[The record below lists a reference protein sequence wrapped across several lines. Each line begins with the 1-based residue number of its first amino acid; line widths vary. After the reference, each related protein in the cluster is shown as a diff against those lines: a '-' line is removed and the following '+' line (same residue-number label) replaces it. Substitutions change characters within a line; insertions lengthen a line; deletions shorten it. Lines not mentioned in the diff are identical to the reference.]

1 MTSTVLWLPSGE
13 PIHLGAPLAGATGE
27 GTVYSVTR
35 RPDLAA
41 KVFHPG
47 LKGLADK
54 LEKIVAMTGSQ
65 PPGAVQPDGLI
76 VLAWPQQVLTDGTGP
91 VGFAMPRIDTTTAVE
106 LHTVSNPSNR
116 LDPMPSDPQWTRHAT
131 WGHLV
136 NVAANLCLAVEAAH
150 RVEAVIGDF
159 QERNI
164 LVSDTTQVTLVDC
177 DSMQFTDSAGRRFLC
192 PVGRP
197 EFTAPELA
205 GKNLREQAREKT
217 SDLFA
222 LAVHIHQ
229 LLMAGNHPFL
239 RGEWVGASERPDAL
253 SLARSGDWAGGPNSR
268 LRTHPVA
275 PPVTFLPPDIQQF
288 FVRAFSHGGSDP
300 AVRPTATEWRSA
312 LMRIQLA
319 TCARRIHQIPVS
331 CRDCPWCAI
340 DEERAARRQ
349 RQTWGRPRSGP
360 IPLTSATAPT
370 RKRAATQPS
379 VAPKRQPDTV
389 FGLSTRAYLTALA
402 VIVIVVVA
410 LASFIVWALLSGTST
425 FGSLGQ
431 LPGPTRSH
439 QVETESRQFIPL
451 VGGTFMATGSGIH
464 PAGSVP
470 RSMVPPA
477 GRVSVSPVDRSRRL
491 NSVTGC
497 VAPPPE

>member
-13 PIHLGAPLAGATGE
+13 SIHLGLPLAGATGE
-27 GTVYSVTR
+27 GTVYGVTG

-41 KVFHPG
+41 KVFHTG

-54 LEKIVAMTGSQ
+54 LDKVAAMTAST

-76 VLAWPQQVLTDGTGP
+76 VLAWPQQVLSDGSGA
-91 VGFAMPRIDTTTAVE
+91 VGFVMPRIDTTTAVE

-116 LDPMPSDPQWTRHAT
+116 VDPMPSDPQWTKHAT
-131 WGHLV
+131 WAHLV
-136 NVAANLCLAVEAAH
+136 NVAANLCLAVEAVH

-177 DSMQFTDSAGRRFLC
+177 DSMQFTDPAGRRFLC

-197 EFTAPELA
+197 EFTAPELV
-205 GKNLREQAREKT
+205 GLNLREQPREKT

-239 RGEWVGASERPDAL
+239 RGEWTDSGERPDPL

-300 AVRPTATEWRSA
+300 TLRPTATEWRTA
-312 LMRIQLA
+312 LMRIQLT
-319 TCARRIHQIPVS
+319 TCERSEHQVPAGCHV
-331 CRDCPWCAI
+331 CPWCAV
-340 DEERAARRQ
+340 DDERAARRRRQASGQPASAPQ
-349 RQTWGRPRSGP
+349 RI
-360 IPLTSATAPT
+360 IPLASSTGPV
-370 RKRAATQPS
+370 PS
-379 VAPKRQPDTV
+379 GRQPTTSPKPKPQQDTV
-389 FGLSTRAYLTALA
+389 FGLSTRTYLITLA
-402 VIVIVVVA
+402 VVVVVVVA
-410 LASFIVWALLSGTST
+410 LASFIVWALLSGAST
-425 FGSLGQ
+425 FGSLG
-431 LPGPTRSH
+431 PMP
-439 QVETESRQFIPL
+439 
-451 VGGTFMATGSGIH
+451 
-464 PAGSVP
+464 
-470 RSMVPPA
+470 
-477 GRVSVSPVDRSRRL
+477 
-491 NSVTGC
+491 
-497 VAPPPE
+497 APPSTSHDIAAGIEILSTCHGPLELRNTRC